1 MEALTAIGLIANIVQ
16 FVDLG
21 AKLVGSAKEMRDSAS
36 GMTLENK
43 SLEDVTIEMRDLS
56 SSLDPPT
63 TDAESYDERVLRQ
76 LARECRELS
85 DQILRLLK
93 KIAPTRPGSRRQIA
107 GSLIKNQKYRKE
119 KKELG
124 EKLADCRR
132 RLHLQFD
139 KFTSSEVRAQLQ
151 ALGNRAQSNQ
161 AILQTLPQQ
170 IERVR
175 RGTCVA
181 SLGVE
186 ALDQLKDLLG
196 LTEVAQESVVAR
208 SFLNDLA
215 FEGME
220 ARADVIAKEHSE
232 TFRWIVE
239 QDADV
244 DDVTLKT
251 NARELYLSWLHH
263 ACGIFHIAGK
273 LGSGKSTLMKFLY
286 KHPETRKQLLAWA
299 DNKTLVMASHFFWKP
314 AKLNLQKSLTGLE
327 RSSLYQLLSSHPEL
341 TKKAFPEI
349 WEHRMSIKDDR
360 MELPHSL
367 SPDEIRDGF
376 MALLR
381 DETVQQSYRFCFFID
396 ALDEYEDIPQYDQKY
411 MVDTLRKWTQIS
423 PNSIKLC
430 VSSREENVFENAF
443 AGDPRIRLQ
452 DLTRHDMECFVR
464 SRLESVQDHNTR
476 ERLKS
481 EIVKKSDG
489 IFFWVVLV
497 TKQLR
502 QALEDGDD
510 ASVFE
515 RELATLP
522 TELKK
527 LFNHLLDSISPLRR
541 ERAHQ
546 IFAMV
551 LKHETLPIKLSLLSC
566 LHLDANEMNAL
577 SSVEEP
583 SILPVM
589 DYQDGQDPQKWGLV
603 EDRDHPEVCKQ
614 EGGSEDPRPEP
625 DPSKPA
631 GSRCILFVHR
641 TVIEFL
647 EESSILKHELGEF
660 DAIEAISQ
668 SHLAEF
674 QRIPSSLINPLY
686 WTYLYGKIIELRF
699 HSGKDRSQG
708 DFLVQLEHLIS
719 RKFPGWLEKELP
731 PSEECV
737 DDAADDYCQ
746 LIVLFLQKYERNVVH
761 RTKIEYGGQGEFG
774 GWECTV
780 MKVKVPGKVSADM
793 IFRGFTPGTTCHTI
807 SKELGHNASM
817 EQLVKLWHLE
827 NEREILGL
835 LEQERRAMESKEQ
848 AADLVVTA
856 KETSEKSSSDSTPA
870 FDTASRS
877 LQRVDSAAEIRSES
891 GVTASCP
898 PVETKEDVD
907 TPQSKAA
914 KTRSI
919 HALGIATGISLLG
932 EKISIKKPMGFR

>member
-1 MEALTAIGLIANIVQ
+1 MEALTAIGLIANIIQ

-21 AKLVGSAKEMRDSAS
+21 AKLVGSAREMRDSAS

-43 SLEDVTIEMRDLS
+43 SLEEVTIQMRDLS

-76 LARECRELS
+76 LAQECRELS

-93 KIAPTRPGSRRQIA
+93 KIAPTRPGSKRQIA
-107 GSLIKNQKYRKE
+107 GSLIKNHQYRKE

-124 EKLADCRR
+124 EKLADCRN

-139 KFTSSEVRAQLQ
+139 KFTSSKVHAQLQ
-151 ALGNRAQSNQ
+151 ALGNHAQSNQ

-170 IERVR
+170 IERIR

-220 ARADVIAKEHSE
+220 ARVDVIAKEHSE

-244 DDVTLKT
+244 DDVTLQT
-251 NARELYLSWLHH
+251 NAREKYLSWLHH

-314 AKLNLQKSLTGLE
+314 AKLRLQKSLNGLE
-327 RSSLYQLLSSHPEL
+327 RSSLYQLLLSHQEL

-349 WEHRMSIKDDR
+349 WEHRMSIKDGR

-423 PNSIKLC
+423 PSSIKLC

-464 SRLESVQDHNTR
+464 SRLESVQDYNTQ
-476 ERLKS
+476 ERLTS

-497 TKQLR
+497 VKQLR
-502 QALEDGDD
+502 QALEDGHD
-510 ASVFE
+510 ASFFE
-515 RELATLP
+515 RELAKLP
-522 TELKK
+522 TELKE
-527 LFNHLLDSISPLRR
+527 LFNHLLDSISQICR

-589 DYQDGQDPQKWGLV
+589 DYQDGQDPQKWYEEHEKKARRQLHGYCRGLV

-647 EESSILKHELGEF
+647 EESSILKHGLGEF

-686 WTYLYGKIIELRF
+686 WTYLYGRIIELRF

-719 RKFPGWLEKELP
+719 RKFPDWLEKELP

-737 DDAADDYCQ
+737 DDAAD
-746 LIVLFLQKYERNVVH
+746 E
-761 RTKIEYGGQGEFG
+761 
-774 GWECTV
+774 
-780 MKVKVPGKVSADM
+780 
-793 IFRGFTPGTTCHTI
+793 
-807 SKELGHNASM
+807 ELGHNASM

-827 NEREILGL
+827 NEREILEL
-835 LEQERRAMESKEQ
+835 LEQERRAMDSKEQ

-877 LQRVDSAAEIRSES
+877 LERVDSVAEIRSES
-891 GVTASCP
+891 GVTASCL
-898 PVETKEDVD
+898 PVETKADVD
-907 TPQSKAA
+907 PPQPKAA

-919 HALGIATGISLLG
+919 HALGIATIITLLVLLLAFL
-932 EKISIKKPMGFR
+932 IAHQDYWVR